1 MGEVLALA
9 PVLSR
14 LEAERSVDLLVS
26 TMTTTGRDALGQAFP
41 AITHRYVPIDLP
53 WPVGRALRGIA
64 PSLLV
69 LTESELWPTLVTSAA
84 HHIPV
89 VVVNGRVS
97 DATFQR
103 GRIFPLKGYH
113 RWLFRHL
120 TFVGARSQ
128 EDARRFV
135 ALGLSPQRVAVLGN
149 MKFDRNL
156 SIPGAESRAALRRE
170 LRVAPEARLL
180 VGGST
185 FPGEEE
191 ALLKVYLEMVEKYP
205 RLRLLLAPRHA
216 ERIPEVE
223 RAAGSM
229 GVPTVRRSRLPGGA
243 QPEGASPG
251 ATAAHPPVILLD
263 TVGELATLYAQ
274 AAVAFIGRS
283 LAVGGGQNPLEA
295 LAQGVPVIFGPR
307 MENFRAEA
315 AEALAR
321 GAAKEVTS
329 VAHLRQSLEELLN
342 KPDVAAA
349 MGRAGQ
355 SWIQDSQGAADRY
368 AELLLRLSSRPG
380 LPEGAAP
387 VGTPGVRTGR

>member
-1 MGEVLALA
+1 MLALS

-14 LEAERSVDLLVS
+14 LEGEASVELQVS
-26 TMTTTGRDALGQAFP
+26 TMTTTGGDTLRQAFP
-41 AITHRYVPIDLP
+41 SMGHRYVPVDLP
-53 WPVGRALRGIA
+53 WPVGRALRGVDPA
-64 PSLLV
+64 LLV

-84 HHIPV
+84 RRVPV

-103 GRIFPLKGYH
+103 GRAFPLRGYH
-113 RWLFRHL
+113 RWLLRHL

-149 MKFDRNL
+149 MKFDRDLPVPN
-156 SIPGAESRAALRRE
+156 PRSRAMLRRE
-170 LRVAPEARLL
+170 LEVAPDAWLL

-191 ALLKVYLEMVEKYP
+191 ALLIVYRELVATYP
-205 RLRLLLAPRHA
+205 RLRLLLAPRHV
-216 ERIPEVE
+216 ERIPDVE
-223 RAAGSM
+223 RAARSLR
-229 GVPTVRRSRLPGGA
+229 VPTVRKSRLA
-243 QPEGASPG
+243 HADEPESAFHHATTSP
-251 ATAAHPPVILLD
+251 PPVILLD

-274 AAVAFIGRS
+274 AAAAFIGRS

-329 VAHLRQSLEELLN
+329 AAHLRQTMETLLDQ
-342 KPDVAAA
+342 PDEAVA
-349 MGRAGQ
+349 MGQAGQ
-355 SWIQDSQGAADRY
+355 SWIQQSRGAADRY
-368 AELLLRLSSRPG
+368 TELLLRLSSRPG
-380 LPEGAAP
+380 RPEDAGP
-387 VGTPGVRTGR
+387 GDTPEARTDR